1 MKTTKLLFT
10 LSISSLLLLSGC
22 ARQISPGVYHGA
34 QVGEVSKTLSAVIVS
49 ARSVMVQEDEF
60 LEDNAAGGVLG
71 GVAGGAIGSNLGKG
85 KGRAVGTVAGALV
98 GAIGG
103 AFAERELKKQQ
114 AMEYVVQLS
123 NGEMRTIVQGPTPTL
138 HVGQKVFLMYGQKGR
153 SRIQSQ

>member
-1 MKTTKLLFT
+1 MKTTKLLLT

-34 QVGEVSKTLSAVIVS
+34 QIGEVSKTLSAVIVS

-60 LEDNAAGGVLG
+60 LEDNATGGVLG

-123 NGEMRTIVQGPTPTL
+123 NGEMRTIVQGPNPTL
-138 HVGQKVFLMYGQKGR
+138 YVGQKVFLMYGQKGR
-153 SRIQSQ
+153 SRIQPQ